1 MFTNWVAVKNKI
13 LHRTAYK
20 LEHQTLRPNYLFT
33 YSMSTK
39 GNSKLVSDFCSRYAT
54 SINQKYPSLIHVC
67 LEGIQLQIG
76 ENIPDNVDKDS
87 PFQIDTSNS
96 PYELYELQETINKMN
111 LTNYECFALIAH
123 ELGHVLAK
131 QNGNDSGDEAE
142 EKYADGIA
150 KDIVG
155 KDEIASAID
164 KMIDYFNS
172 LPCFG
177 LPLNPYKKV
186 IDNFNNRKASL

>member
-96 PYELYELQETINKMN
+96 PYELYELQETIKKMN
-111 LTNYECFALIAH
+111 LTNDECFALIAH
-123 ELGHVLAK
+123 EL
-131 QNGNDSGDEAE
+131 
-142 EKYADGIA
+142 GIA